1 MKKTLALILVL
12 LMLAALSAC
21 AKDPAAPSESGPA
34 ISEEDKTETPVSG
47 ATEAT
52 EATAPTEPEPET
64 VSRPTADGQAV
75 EAYDISFY
83 LPEDMTANEWNG
95 MLGVYDFYTG
105 ENLTGTPTGMDITLS
120 ATAESNADGDLN
132 AYARKMSADKTGVTA
147 EPAAETFN
155 GTEWL
160 VFREDG
166 KVNYFAIFNNGL
178 YEIYAARGGET
189 EENFKAALAML
200 EATLFLA
207 VNPD

>member
-1 MKKTLALILVL
+1 MKKTIAWILVV
-12 LMLAALSAC
+12 LMLAAFSAC
-21 AKDPAAPSESGPA
+21 AKDPAAPSESEPA
-34 ISEEDKTETPVSG
+34 ISEEDKTETPVSD
-47 ATEAT
+47 ATE
-52 EATAPTEPEPET
+52 PTEPEPET

-200 EATLFLA
+200 EETLFLA